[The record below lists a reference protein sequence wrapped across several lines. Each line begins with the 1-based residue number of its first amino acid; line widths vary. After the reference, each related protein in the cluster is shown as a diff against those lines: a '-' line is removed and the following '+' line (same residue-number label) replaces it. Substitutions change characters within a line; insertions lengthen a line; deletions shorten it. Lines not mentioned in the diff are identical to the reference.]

1 MAGPRVPDVSVSE
14 VRVSEPGAGVFR
26 RPGSEQS
33 ERGHRAAERR
43 RGIVSGSSG
52 RTVSVLF
59 RCCDIDIVRYLLP
72 FYLKTF

>member
-43 RGIVSGSSG
+43 RRIVSGGSSG
-52 RTVSVLF
+52 RTVSVLS
-59 RCCDIDIVRYLLP
+59 RCCEIDVVRYLYP
-72 FYLKTF
+72 FY